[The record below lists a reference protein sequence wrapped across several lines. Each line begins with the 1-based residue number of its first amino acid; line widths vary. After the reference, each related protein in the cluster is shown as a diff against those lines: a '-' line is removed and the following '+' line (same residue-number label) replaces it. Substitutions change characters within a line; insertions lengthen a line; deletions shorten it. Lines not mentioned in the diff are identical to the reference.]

1 MIGFRIVQDECRIPK
16 RLNNNSSR
24 RRRSA
29 DLQEIMEGDM
39 KLFRND
45 DLEQWI
51 VSKECELMEC
61 YSKNRA
67 ILTIIKRFSFLIKQ

>member
-1 MIGFRIVQDECRIPK
+1 MRGFRIVQDECRIPK
-16 RLNNNSSR
+16 RLNNNS
-24 RRRSA
+24 RRSA

-45 DLEQWI
+45 ELEQWI

-67 ILTIIKRFSFLIKQ
+67 ILTIIKRFPFLITQ